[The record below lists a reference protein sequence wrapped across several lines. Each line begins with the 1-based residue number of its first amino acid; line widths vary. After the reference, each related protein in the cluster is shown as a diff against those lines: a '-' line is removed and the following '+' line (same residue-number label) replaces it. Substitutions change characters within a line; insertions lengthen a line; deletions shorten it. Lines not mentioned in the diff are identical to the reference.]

1 MERRDMIKLM
11 ATLPL
16 GTWSLASDDVEHA
29 VKRAAGVLIADQP
42 EAFTPAF
49 FNALE
54 WRTIRVL
61 VDIVIPR
68 DERSGS
74 ATDAGVPEFMDFIM
88 VEYPGN
94 RARMRS
100 GLGWLNAESRS
111 RFGKPFPDIES
122 ASQMAIVEDIAWPR
136 RASASHAPG
145 VQFFN
150 AFRDLTATGFF
161 SSLIGVRDL
170 GYQGNMP
177 NLSWTG
183 CPPEVLKHIGVSDE

>member
-1 MERRDMIKLM
+1 MERRDMLKLM

-16 GTWSLASDDVEHA
+16 GTWSLASEDVGSA
-29 VKRAAGVLIADQP
+29 AQRAASVMMSDQP
-42 EAFTPAF
+42 EVFTPAF

-54 WRTIRVL
+54 WRTVRVL
-61 VDIVIPR
+61 ADIVIPR
-68 DERSGS
+68 DDRSGS

-88 VEYPGN
+88 VEYTGN

-100 GLGWLNAESRS
+100 GLGWLNAESRA
-111 RFGKPFPDIES
+111 RHGKPFPDLTPAE
-122 ASQMAIVEDIAWPR
+122 QTAIVEDIAWPR
-136 RASASHAPG
+136 RAKPEHASG

-161 SSLIGVRDL
+161 SSQIGVRDL

-177 NLSWTG
+177 NMSWSG
-183 CPPEVLKHIGVSDE
+183 CPDEVLKHIGATK

>member
-1 MERRDMIKLM
+1 MERRDMLKLM

-16 GTWSLASDDVEHA
+16 GAWSLAADDVGA
-29 VKRAAGVLIADQP
+29 AAQRAAGVMMADQP
-42 EAFTPAF
+42 EVFVPAF

-54 WRTIRVL
+54 WRTVRVL
-61 VDIVIPR
+61 VDLVIPR

-88 VEYPGN
+88 LEYTDN

-111 RFGKPFPDIES
+111 RYGKPFPDITVTE
-122 ASQMAIVEDIAWPR
+122 QTAIIEDIAWPR
-136 RASASHAPG
+136 RAKPEHAAG
-145 VQFFN
+145 VRFFN

-177 NLSWTG
+177 NMAWTG
-183 CPPEVLKHIGVSDE
+183 CPPEVLKHIGATK

>member
-1 MERRDMIKLM
+1 MERRDMLKLM

-16 GTWSLASDDVEHA
+16 GTWALGSDDVTQAAE
-29 VKRAAGVLIADQP
+29 RAASVMSASQP
-42 EAFTPAF
+42 EAFTPKF

-54 WRTIRVL
+54 WRTVRVL

-88 VEYPGN
+88 MEYAGN

-100 GLGWLNAESRS
+100 GLGWLNAESRA
-111 RFGKPFPDIES
+111 RHGVPFPDLTDAQRI
-122 ASQMAIVEDIAWPR
+122 AIVEDIAWPR
-136 RASASHAPG
+136 RAKPEHEPG

-150 AFRDLTATGFF
+150 GFRDLSATGFW
-161 SSLIGVRDL
+161 SSRMGVQDL
-170 GYQGNMP
+170 GYRGNIP
-177 NLSWTG
+177 LVAWNG
-183 CPPEVLKHIGVSDE
+183 CPAEVLRHIGVSDA

>member
-1 MERRDMIKLM
+1 MERRDMLKLM

-16 GTWSLASDDVEHA
+16 GTWSLASDDVGSA
-29 VKRAAGVLIADQP
+29 AQRAAKLMMADQP
-42 EAFTPAF
+42 EVFTPAF

-54 WRTIRVL
+54 WRTVRVL

-88 VEYPGN
+88 VEYTGN
-94 RARMRS
+94 RARMRN

-111 RFGKPFPDIES
+111 RYGKPFPDIAGAE
-122 ASQMAIVEDIAWPR
+122 QTAIVEDIAWPR
-136 RASASHAPG
+136 RAKPEHAAG

-161 SSLIGVRDL
+161 SSQIGVRDL

-177 NLSWTG
+177 NMSWTG
-183 CPPEVLKHIGVSDE
+183 CPDEVLKHIGARK

>member
-1 MERRDMIKLM
+1 MERRDMLKLM

-16 GTWSLASDDVEHA
+16 GTWALSSDDVA
-29 VKRAAGVLIADQP
+29 SASARAAVILTHDQP
-42 EAFTPAF
+42 EPFTPAF

-54 WRTIRVL
+54 WRTVRVL
-61 VDIVIPR
+61 VDIVIPS

-88 VEYPGN
+88 VEYSGN

-100 GLGWLNAESRS
+100 GLGWLNAESRG
-111 RFGKPFPDIES
+111 RYAKPFPDLATE
-122 ASQMAIVEDIAWPR
+122 QQLTIVEDIAWPR
-136 RASASHAPG
+136 RAKPEHRVG

-161 SSLIGVRDL
+161 SSQIGVRDL

-177 NLSWTG
+177 NLEWKG
-183 CPPEVLKHIGVSDE
+183 CPPHVLAHIGVKD